1 MEAQIAKL
9 IEEEVERRLEE
20 RLTKVLEHISKTYDV
35 SMKQLL
41 KDTSTLKVDDKTC
54 MGLTS
59 KKTRCKLKQHQHG
72 YCKHHQDQRPR
83 QIRQTQS
90 TEALA
95 AMTLTDMKS
104 QHTHPS
110 TVLWQDGC
118 PGCKK
123 KPVKPLMID
132 L

>member
-1 MEAQIAKL
+1 MEAQIAKM
-9 IEEEVERRLEE
+9 IEDEVERRLEE

-83 QIRQTQS
+83 QIQQS
-90 TEALA
+90 TSVS
-95 AMTLTDMKS
+95 DMSAVKS
-104 QHTHPS
+104 QHNHPGS
-110 TVLWQDGC
+110 ILWKDGC

-123 KPVKPLMID
+123 KPVKPLLID
-132 L
+132 I

>member
-9 IEEEVERRLEE
+9 IEEEVQRRVEE

-41 KDTSTLKVDDKTC
+41 KDTSTLKVVDNTC
-54 MGLTS
+54 LGLTS
-59 KKTRCKLKQHQHG
+59 KKTRCKLRQHQHG

-83 QIRQTQS
+83 QIQQS
-90 TEALA
+90 VSVS
-95 AMTLTDMKS
+95 DMSMVKS
-104 QHTHPS
+104 QHNHPAS
-110 TVLWQDGC
+110 ILWKDGC

-123 KPVKPLMID
+123 KPAQPLMID
-132 L
+132 I

>member
-9 IEEEVERRLEE
+9 IEDEVERRLEE

-83 QIRQTQS
+83 QIQQS
-90 TEALA
+90 VSVS
-95 AMTLTDMKS
+95 DMSAVKS
-104 QHTHPS
+104 QHNHAGS
-110 TVLWQDGC
+110 ILWKDGC

-132 L
+132 I

>member
-1 MEAQIAKL
+1 MEAQIAKM

-83 QIRQTQS
+83 QIQQS
-90 TEALA
+90 TSVS
-95 AMTLTDMKS
+95 DMSAVKS
-104 QHTHPS
+104 QHNHPG
-110 TVLWQDGC
+110 TILWKDGC

-123 KPVKPLMID
+123 KPVKPLLID
-132 L
+132 I

>member
-9 IEEEVERRLEE
+9 IEEEVERRLED

-41 KDTSTLKVDDKTC
+41 RDTSTLKVDDKTC
-54 MGLTS
+54 LGLTS
-59 KKTRCKLKQHQHG
+59 KKTRCKLKQHQNG

-83 QIRQTQS
+83 QIQS
-90 TEALA
+90 FESVA
-95 AMTLTDMKS
+95 AITLTEMKS

-110 TVLWQDGC
+110 TILWKEGC
-118 PGCKK
+118 PACKK
-123 KPVKPLMID
+123 KASKPLMID
-132 L
+132 I

>member
-1 MEAQIAKL
+1 MEAQIAKM

-59 KKTRCKLKQHQHG
+59 KKTRCKLKQHQNG

-83 QIRQTQS
+83 QIQQS
-90 TEALA
+90 TSVS
-95 AMTLTDMKS
+95 DMSAVKS
-104 QHTHPS
+104 QHNHPGS
-110 TVLWQDGC
+110 ILWKDGC

-123 KPVKPLMID
+123 KPVKPLLID
-132 L
+132 I

>member
-1 MEAQIAKL
+1 M

-83 QIRQTQS
+83 QIQQS
-90 TEALA
+90 TSVS
-95 AMTLTDMKS
+95 DMSAVKS
-104 QHTHPS
+104 QHNHPGS
-110 TVLWQDGC
+110 ILWKDGC

-123 KPVKPLMID
+123 KPVKPLLID
-132 L
+132 I